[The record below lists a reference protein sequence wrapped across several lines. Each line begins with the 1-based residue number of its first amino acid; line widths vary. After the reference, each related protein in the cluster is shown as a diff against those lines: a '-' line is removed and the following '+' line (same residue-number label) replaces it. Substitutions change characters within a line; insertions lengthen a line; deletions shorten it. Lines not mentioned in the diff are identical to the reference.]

1 MLKMGH
7 YLDFGGP
14 RVVFMESWSPLLG
27 VRSKVCVL
35 VMRVFWLVSCW
46 LWSCLSLQVNFV
58 QVGF

>member
-7 YLDFGGP
+7 YLGFGGP
-14 RVVFMESWSPLLG
+14 MVVSMESWSPLLG

-58 QVGF
+58 